1 MQSKKYSPTLSSP
14 VCLRFGLELLWF
26 VGKIITIINLLILQ
40 LEVGRLVEKMTGT
53 LVGSPLPPHTYSL
66 THPTRWSDNI
76 PMVQDS
82 VVIVFHMAALQHY
95 LY

>member
-1 MQSKKYSPTLSSP
+1 M
-14 VCLRFGLELLWF
+14 VE
-26 VGKIITIINLLILQ
+26 KIIIIINLLILQ

-66 THPTRWSDNI
+66 THPTRWLDNI
-76 PMVQDS
+76 PMVQDL
-82 VVIVFHMAALQHY
+82 VVIVFHRAALQHY